1 MQRVNGDWTRLEGID
16 CETRGFEGYQSVE
29 SHRAL
34 RSRRRAVVHQ
44 VLKVQQQKQQQQ
56 HNRNHAYTTAIQKDD
71 HEMAIAQSSRNESFQ
86 SQELA
91 HQMGLKDELVAQMA
105 WQEFFAE
112 LDDDDDELPV
122 ESEVTSME
130 ESISN
135 TGFLDMGDIMDL
147 MELDDE

>member
-1 MQRVNGDWTRLEGID
+1 MQRVNGDLSRLEGID

-56 HNRNHAYTTAIQKDD
+56 QHNRHQAYTTAIQKDD
-71 HEMAIAQSSRNESFQ
+71 HEMAIAQSSRNESFL

-91 HQMGLKDELVAQMA
+91 HQMGSKDELVAQMA

-112 LDDDDDELPV
+112 LDDDDELPV

-130 ESISN
+130 DNISN